1 MMSGIPGPPPGGG
14 PLNGSSL
21 VPNATESFS
30 DQNLLPDV
38 VKSELNPIKSEQ
50 VTIKSEF
57 QPHIING
64 VLGDGNTLVQ
74 QIAPAITTVHSNV
87 QHAPQILKIES
98 QSNIRHIMPQPQN
111 VSQPQQAQQL
121 GSQQLQPRPVGVTG
135 QTMRP
140 GIRQVVLSSPAGG
153 GAPALQPRLGTP
165 RQTRPIAPTGGT
177 PSTPAGGAAPVLTEE
192 EQKNVHKCKNFLMTL
207 IQLAQR
213 NSSADRREVV
223 TNVRDLVQRLIDDR
237 ITAQVFTE
245 RLQTELQSSPQPYL
259 VPFLENSLPLLRKSM
274 QLNSTSRPNAP
285 RPVRPVQQ
293 VRLPQGTPTRPIRPG
308 IAPTSI
314 RPSHPQIRLPRN
326 MPNARIRPGQTI
338 SRVPG
343 EPPNKMKISTM
354 DRDDQRENDDITD
367 VANMAQI
374 DLANEAEN
382 LNNASTVVGSEVK
395 SAPGGDKAVSVNEQ
409 VLHKLVGQA
418 ASKAGGI
425 QRVTPDGAR
434 LMGLALE
441 DHIKTIISKAIHA
454 ASHRSIQFKET
465 EHIEKLNDV
474 KSQFKYISDLMIIE
488 KRDADE
494 AEQEQRAKLLRSRKG
509 KDDDPDRD
517 KKKKEAKMKQ
527 QQLQDEQQLKQ
538 ADETAL
544 EASRRRPRNVASSST
559 TLNTSN
565 NKAVRSCRVKIRDL
579 LFCLDS
585 DRNLSERSRDEVF
598 KRYLK

>member
-21 VPNATESFS
+21 VPNAIESFS

-64 VLGDGNTLVQ
+64 VLGDGNTLVSQ
-74 QIAPAITTVHSNV
+74 GAPAITSVHS
-87 QHAPQILKIES
+87 HAPQILKIES
-98 QSNIRHIMPQPQN
+98 QSNIRHIMPQPQS
-111 VSQPQQAQQL
+111 VSQPQQAQQQL
-121 GSQQLQPRPVGVTG
+121 GQPQLQPRPVGVTG
-135 QTMRP
+135 QMRP

-153 GAPALQPRLGTP
+153 GAPALQPRIGTP

-177 PSTPAGGAAPVLTEE
+177 PSTPTGGAPVLTEE

-237 ITAQVFTE
+237 ITAQMFTE

-274 QLNSTSRPNAP
+274 QLNSTSRPTAP

-367 VANMAQI
+367 VANMAHI

-409 VLHKLVGQA
+409 ILHKLVGQA

-527 QQLQDEQQLKQ
+527 QQIQDEQQLKQ

-544 EASRRRPRNVASSST
+544 EASRRRPRNVASLST
-559 TLNTSN
+559 TVNTSN

-585 DRNLSERSRDEVF
+585 DKNLSERSRDEVF

>member
-57 QPHIING
+57 QPHIINR
-64 VLGDGNTLVQ
+64 VLGDGNTLVS

-87 QHAPQILKIES
+87 HAPQILKIES

-177 PSTPAGGAAPVLTEE
+177 PSTPAGGAAPVLTDE

-441 DHIKTIISKAIHA
+441 DHIKTIISKAVHA